1 MNNYMKVK
9 YNLSLLPQV
18 EKIIMGVAAL
28 IITSFQHHYR
38 LLSLVIKYFSSYS
51 ELYCGRDMKS
61 VIKSYNLQYQHEE
74 QTFHALIFGGEKMSK
89 LTEVNLVENI
99 IKKKKLLLELLPIM
113 NVNERS
119 HQEQRSNEYNGY
131 REMTSVTHVSNRL
144 CQQTALKFLPPLLQ
158 HAFHSFIHLFALSL
172 ISPSTVKVF
181 FFCLPQH
188 FKHSECQ

>member
-74 QTFHALIFGGEKMSK
+74 QTFHALIFWGEKMSK

-99 IKKKKLLLELLPIM
+99 IKKNLLLELLPIM

-131 REMTSVTHVSNRL
+131 REMTYVTHVSNQL

-158 HAFHSFIHLFALSL
+158 HAFHSFIHSFICAFSDFPINCKGFFLS
-172 ISPSTVKVF
+172 SVAFQT
-181 FFCLPQH
+181 Q
-188 FKHSECQ
+188 